1 MNDKIKVLDIFEEL
15 NQQSVHD
22 SLNKI
27 EKRMVVQEEDIIWQ
41 QMSWENFKKLIDNE
55 CLYMKNYMEYSDYE
69 EKKKVA
75 YFENLKTGSKD
86 RYNELEQSIYVSCW
100 YNSKDLSDMA
110 FNQYTGGLGGIAIGT
125 TVKDLL
131 ENLEKNFNKIKD
143 IERIYVANT
152 QYISENEK
160 NIFPENDF
168 ILPIFLKDIRF
179 CSDNEFRVCV
189 KIDEKQKSQLSRYL
203 ELRKNK
209 LAEVSQVARDEIEG
223 NIKDT
228 LEILDKRSKNL
239 EDEYSKIKEEKN
251 KIAAILYPFE
261 PKMIKYIAIKNDG
274 LCSEEGITEIN
285 EILEKAI
292 PITLKKSEKIV
303 TESFRVYDMVNGEH
317 EDENVGII

>member
-1 MNDKIKVLDIFEEL
+1 MAANEL
-15 NQQSVHD
+15 G
-22 SLNKI
+22 
-27 EKRMVVQEEDIIWQ
+27 
-41 QMSWENFKKLIDNE
+41 KLIDNE

-75 YFENLKTGSKD
+75 YFENLKTKSKD
-86 RYNELEQSIYVSCW
+86 RYNELEQSMYVSCW

-110 FNQYTGGLGGIAIGT
+110 FNQYTGGFGGIAIGT

-131 ENLEKNFNKIKD
+131 ESLEENFDAIEH

-179 CSDNEFRVCV
+179 RGDNEFRVCV
-189 KIDEKQKSQLSRYL
+189 KIDEKQKPQLSRYL

-209 LAEVSQVARDEIEG
+209 LAEVSQIARDKIED

-228 LEILDKRSKNL
+228 LKILDNYSKNL
-239 EDEYSKIKEEKN
+239 EDEYSKIKKEKE
-251 KIAAILYPFE
+251 KTAAILYPFDL
-261 PKMIKYIAIKNDG
+261 KMIKYIAIKNDG
-274 LCSEEGITEIN
+274 LCSEEGITEIHQ
-285 EILEKAI
+285 ILEQAMSVK
-292 PITLKKSEKIV
+292 LKKSEKIV
-303 TESFRVYDMVNGEH
+303 TESFRVYDMVNG
-317 EDENVGII
+317 